1 MSTFSQYGEGEGLV
15 TVVND
20 KVSYFLKESLTR
32 FAVPM
37 FFILSG
43 IAFYKDYDNKKY
55 GKKIKS
61 RVFSLVIPY
70 LLWNTIWML
79 FDIVCSYTFISRFF
93 VGRQPFEL
101 SAVNILTGIFLRGR
115 NLPFWFIE
123 DLIIFAFAAPLIY
136 LLIRNKYVGII
147 SVTAIAILAHFGIG
161 LPPAVFYYSTTIVH
175 YMIGAIIGKHFFGF
189 VAKKSGKGLRWGSLA
204 FLILYVVMKNL
215 FPPAERTSD
224 SILTITVYLLAAF
237 ALWNTLD
244 IFIDR
249 VKPRAIYGRSFPIF
263 AIHLNLAAIITKLI
277 LIVISRNPWFAIPN
291 FILTAVLTVL
301 IINLICVF
309 MERFT
314 PRIYGVLMGNRIRKK
329 NKSPDPLPSSK

>member
-1 MSTFSQYGEGEGLV
+1 
-15 TVVND
+15 
-20 KVSYFLKESLTR
+20 
-32 FAVPM
+32 
-37 FFILSG
+37 
-43 IAFYKDYDNKKY
+43 
-55 GKKIKS
+55 
-61 RVFSLVIPY
+61 
-70 LLWNTIWML
+70 
-79 FDIVCSYTFISRFF
+79 
-93 VGRQPFEL
+93 
-101 SAVNILTGIFLRGR
+101 
-115 NLPFWFIE
+115 
-123 DLIIFAFAAPLIY
+123 
-136 LLIRNKYVGII
+136 
-147 SVTAIAILAHFGIG
+147 
-161 LPPAVFYYSTTIVH
+161 
-175 YMIGAIIGKHFFGF
+175 MIGAIIGKHFFGF